1 MIIVI
6 IYIII
11 ATIFLMNIF
20 SIDFIIIDI
29 TIINIII
36 SIRIFFLETNF
47 LIILEIRN
55 MMIEL
60 LLVRSIKYILLI
72 EKVSIEIIKIFIT
85 KIN

>member
-1 MIIVI
+1 
-6 IYIII
+6 
-11 ATIFLMNIF
+11 MNIF